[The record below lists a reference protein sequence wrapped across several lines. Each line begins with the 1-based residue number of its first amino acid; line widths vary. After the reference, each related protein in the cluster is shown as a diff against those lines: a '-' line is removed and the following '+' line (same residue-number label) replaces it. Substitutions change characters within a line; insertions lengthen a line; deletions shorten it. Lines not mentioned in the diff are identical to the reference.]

1 MNRIIFM
8 SLIFAFSAQSADHII
23 CKLESGGKEF
33 SKDVVVA
40 FPNETLEATELSH
53 KNTSGKI
60 NASYV
65 LGGDYISLKVDF
77 KTKRNF
83 QSTSYQLIRG
93 FPLYLKQRR
102 ESLTCMFGELFD
114 DSIGRNT
121 EIFKLAKADPNS
133 FFGNESLLYFAAR
146 NKNEK
151 LVTYLLSLGANP
163 LFANVSGNTPLMA
176 AASFENL
183 SILKAITKV
192 DKNTITQKN
201 KNGWDSLMF
210 SAKNNNISALKYLL
224 ENGAPING
232 QDKSGRSALM
242 IAAKKGNF
250 LVVKEL
256 VKFGANLDLKR
267 SNGMTALM
275 LARKYGHLEIENLL
289 LENGASTTIG
299 LENGPDFDWD
309 LENED
314 IFYSGN

>member
-1 MNRIIFM
+1 MNRIIFLFLVY
-8 SLIFAFSAQSADHII
+8 SFSVQSADQII
-23 CKLESGGKEF
+23 CKLESGGKDI

-40 FPNETLEATELSH
+40 FPNETLEATELSY

-65 LGGDYISLKVDF
+65 LGGDYVSLKVDF
-77 KTKRNF
+77 KTKHNF
-83 QSTSYQLIRG
+83 KSTSYKLIRG
-93 FPLYLKQRR
+93 FPLYLKQRG

-114 DSIGRNT
+114 NSIGRNT

-163 LFANVSGNTPLMA
+163 LLANASGNTPLMA

-183 SILKAITKV
+183 VIIKALTDI

-201 KNGWDSLMF
+201 KNGWNALMF
-210 SAKNNNISALKYLL
+210 SAKNNNILALKYLL
-224 ENGAPING
+224 DNDSPING

-242 IAAKKGNF
+242 IAAKAGNL

-256 VKFGANLDLKR
+256 VKFGANLDLIRK
-267 SNGMTALM
+267 NGMTALM
-275 LARKYGHLEIENLL
+275 LARKYNHLEIENLL
-289 LENGASTTIG
+289 LEKGASTTIG

-309 LENED
+309 LENEES
-314 IFYSGN
+314 FYSN